1 VYACSNYRRASI
13 SDKKQANMSLHEKH
27 IDYEKAEVRG
37 GSTVSAD
44 DPDAEFGGPEARK
57 ALEKKLLLK
66 IDLRMSILVVVY
78 ILNYVR
84 CITRCHQLW
93 SPKIFSPFS

>member
-1 VYACSNYRRASI
+1 
-13 SDKKQANMSLHEKH
+13 MSLNEKH
-27 IDYEKAEVRG
+27 IDYERDEVHA
-37 GSTVSAD
+37 GSTASAD

-66 IDLRMSILVVVY
+66 IDLRMSVLVVVY

-84 CITRCHQLW
+84 RVPFIKIYHQSIW
-93 SPKIFSPFS
+93 SPTNFFW